1 MTWERAEGGRCR
13 DTAPE
18 HHACVA
24 RPWGDDLGEGA
35 GRELAEALRVN
46 TTLTSLNLGCNALEE
61 GGGRALAEALRL
73 NTTERERETER
84 LKEFVRNNRIGM

>member
-1 MTWERAEGGRCR
+1 MVIEEIIALMKMYISRYVKLEGQRPGEPSAE
-13 DTAPE
+13 
-18 HHACVA
+18 V
-24 RPWGDDLGEGA
+24 
-35 GRELAEALRVN
+35 LAEELRVN